1 MEYSRFIFYNYFRRV
16 PLRMIIEDLIEG
28 DREGILKEDEGE
40 EGEVVV
46 GEQATGR
53 IVEEEVEQEVVA
65 VVVTGTKTMLGK

>member
-1 MEYSRFIFYNYFRRV
+1 
-16 PLRMIIEDLIEG
+16 MIIEDLIEG